1 MDQILRDNNELKL
14 ENLKLADTQ
23 YATLLSLI
31 TDPTYNLAK
40 VMDYMKLNKV
50 ELDTFEENMRHS
62 NNISFWIIHMI
73 ECDGP

>member
-14 ENLKLADTQ
+14 ENIKLVDTQ

-31 TDPTYNLAK
+31 IDPTYNLAK

-50 ELDTFEENMRHS
+50 ELDTLEENMRHS
-62 NNISFWIIHMI
+62 NNISLWIIDMI
-73 ECDGP
+73 ECDGQ